1 MRELLFYLFFGTVST
16 GKYIHTQ
23 NRNVSFGRGPTAM
36 QSPAVA
42 ATDAMQFISDVAADL
57 FQAKT
62 SSRPPPLR
70 RSLSPVSEDLSVEEL
85 VQQCDVILTKL
96 KGADASENIQQ
107 PTLPGGVRGAGA
119 LGLDVSTLGRGVIV
133 RDMVPGGPAHC
144 SKKLG
149 RGDVIVA
156 VDGVPVTPENWSR
169 LAAGNGK
176 PGSIATLTILK
187 TESTGDIAPT
197 AYKTLAAEVAK
208 VAQVEVKLRRMARS
222 DMSDNVSNKSLC
234 AYAARGT
241 MGSPSARMVLLIC
254 LVPVAYPAH
263 CPLRSP
269 ALCALLQEIMFKLFD
284 DATQE
289 LALSSAASAR
299 GRHAGRFGSAGYK
312 GLDAACGVS
321 GDYWLTC
328 DSMQM
333 QAKVVA

>member
-1 MRELLFYLFFGTVST
+1 
-16 GKYIHTQ
+16 
-23 NRNVSFGRGPTAM
+23 M

-62 SSRPPPLR
+62 PSRPPPLR

-85 VQQCDVILTKL
+85 VLQCDVILGKL
-96 KGADASENIQQ
+96 QGADASANIQQ
-107 PTLPGGVRGAGA
+107 PTLPGGARGAGA

-149 RGDVIVA
+149 RGDLIDM

-187 TESTGDIAPT
+187 AESTGDIAPT
-197 AYKTLAAEVAK
+197 AYKTLAAEGAK

-234 AYAARGT
+234 ACAARGSVCAHGASDLPCPRCISRALT
-241 MGSPSARMVLLIC
+241 SSLSCSVLSC
-254 LVPVAYPAH
+254 
-263 CPLRSP
+263 R
-269 ALCALLQEIMFKLFD
+269 K
-284 DATQE
+284 
-289 LALSSAASAR
+289 
-299 GRHAGRFGSAGYK
+299 
-312 GLDAACGVS
+312 
-321 GDYWLTC
+321 
-328 DSMQM
+328 
-333 QAKVVA
+333 